1 MYAINLELDQDPLN
15 AAGGGGATSASSNQQ
30 QQQQQQQQFN
40 QYQAADL
47 LLEVDFKEPILQI
60 AAGTLLANS
69 AKIQLAV
76 LHPRRFAVYSISSTS
91 GAVDQGTAYNVLLIY
106 EHVFEKEQLKQTTSS
121 SSSSFSSSA
130 VSCLLGTFGQQQ
142 QQQQSSNSSGGAGTL
157 QREAVCIQHSGS
169 LHFYE
174 NEAFSFAFQRGSG
187 GGGGDQQTGSTSSS
201 SSKNRTAFPGELAH
215 IAAHRGQPGDLIV
228 MTGDDGFYSVECY
241 RYQELAMA
249 NLAISGG
256 VASSSGHS
264 ASFAKMGGFTSTTS
278 RDSHFEDSHLQL
290 ISRSNSQSTS
300 NAATAITINTR
311 PPTNYSSSSSSSS
324 EGSRG
329 SSGVIP
335 EWVYAFGE
343 TVLAMQTVC
352 LETGAG
358 NSGGPGG
365 GSGSSQSWY
374 IVLLGERNLAVLRE
388 NGSLWFVKKFDVS
401 PSALCAYAANAASSS
416 ISGGG
421 GGEQSSLVSIV
432 GTHMCNL
439 LIYQNDALRWASK
452 VAFVPVAISRAH
464 FAAISGAL
472 VLLSDEGSLAVGYLG
487 TNPSLKV
494 IPMPSSSGA
503 FGNGTGEESSAS
515 SSSSSEKMAEDLK
528 ELKKIV
534 AAYHLEGNGSNG
546 GKSAESE
553 ANNRISLYLDLLLT
567 GLEQPPA
574 DTSSSLLLA
583 VNLELSSMAPL
594 ATGPLTVHFLPGDFY
609 EISPAEPITVP
620 SLEKGK
626 PEPIR
631 LLLKSR
637 VPLPLSPKLKAAVL
651 LHNEEGAVRVLRKTV
666 RLPLEGLVQVH
677 GGGKGGKGGHGKGSG
692 APSRRFSVKVI
703 FEGRSLEE
711 VRSAVFG
718 PAGRGGLLAG
728 NSESSEALLVGGGS
742 SSAPPQ
748 SEVSLHYRS
757 NPSMEATIRVA
768 AAAGGDEGR
777 GGGGGGVALQVEGNQ
792 VAALYRTL
800 RELRRRVLRSS
811 PAVAPPL
818 TSSPSSSTST
828 PTQSPTPVGSPPPP
842 PPQLATSSS
851 LSSSSA
857 VTVHSLLATL
867 QPVDALAAKIEQRLV
882 LRKALAACQSA
893 LDRFSTHYRVLQKRI
908 LVKLKDR
915 QPSSLA
921 HFEKLLKTVHAKV
934 RQRGDFFFV

>member
-1 MYAINLELDQDPLN
+1 
-15 AAGGGGATSASSNQQ
+15 
-30 QQQQQQQQFN
+30 
-40 QYQAADL
+40 
-47 LLEVDFKEPILQI
+47 
-60 AAGTLLANS
+60 
-69 AKIQLAV
+69 
-76 LHPRRFAVYSISSTS
+76 
-91 GAVDQGTAYNVLLIY
+91 
-106 EHVFEKEQLKQTTSS
+106 
-121 SSSSFSSSA
+121 
-130 VSCLLGTFGQQQ
+130 
-142 QQQQSSNSSGGAGTL
+142 
-157 QREAVCIQHSGS
+157 
-169 LHFYE
+169 
-174 NEAFSFAFQRGSG
+174 
-187 GGGGDQQTGSTSSS
+187 
-201 SSKNRTAFPGELAH
+201 
-215 IAAHRGQPGDLIV
+215 
-228 MTGDDGFYSVECY
+228 
-241 RYQELAMA
+241 
-249 NLAISGG
+249 
-256 VASSSGHS
+256 
-264 ASFAKMGGFTSTTS
+264 
-278 RDSHFEDSHLQL
+278 
-290 ISRSNSQSTS
+290 
-300 NAATAITINTR
+300 
-311 PPTNYSSSSSSSS
+311 
-324 EGSRG
+324 
-329 SSGVIP
+329 
-335 EWVYAFGE
+335 
-343 TVLAMQTVC
+343 
-352 LETGAG
+352 
-358 NSGGPGG
+358 
-365 GSGSSQSWY
+365 
-374 IVLLGERNLAVLRE
+374 
-388 NGSLWFVKKFDVS
+388 
-401 PSALCAYAANAASSS
+401 
-416 ISGGG
+416 
-421 GGEQSSLVSIV
+421 
-432 GTHMCNL
+432 MCNL

-515 SSSSSEKMAEDLK
+515 SASSSSSSEKMAEDLK

-574 DTSSSLLLA
+574 DTSSSLFLA

-609 EISPAEPITVP
+609 EISPAEPITVA

-692 APSRRFSVKVI
+692 GAPSRRRFSVKVI

-718 PAGRGGLLAG
+718 PAGGGGGLLAG
-728 NSESSEALLVGGGS
+728 SESSETLLVGGGS
-742 SSAPPQ
+742 SSAPPPQ

-777 GGGGGGVALQVEGNQ
+777 GGGGGVALQVEGNQ

-811 PAVAPPL
+811 PAAAPPL
-818 TSSPSSSTST
+818 TSPSSSSSTST

-842 PPQLATSSS
+842 PPPQLAPPYSS
-851 LSSSSA
+851 SSSSA

-921 HFEKLLKTVHAKV
+921 HFEKLLKTVHAKINDLIE
-934 RQRGDFFFV
+934 QIGRGQAALAALNYQIWAHLKLLKVLLKLQLGSARSAATATAGNRRLQTILKLLAVQQMTDFTKNWEEQLEANLLSTLQLDRDIAHLAVVLDYEAANSMASGQSLQTVLRAAYQAFAEQTGVTIQVV